1 VRRQQALVRGLESF
15 CRERAIPC
23 FTALSNQPFDAVVLR
38 MFRAGGLLR

>member
-1 VRRQQALVRGLESF
+1 MRGLEGF

-23 FTALSNQPFDAVVLR
+23 FPVQSDQPFDAVVLR